1 MVRPNVSGE
10 TCLRCKGSR
19 LLCGKSQCPILIK
32 QQNIIPLKKIEFGTE
47 LHGSSPPSIFVGHNF
62 YPNVLVG
69 PMIPP
74 KLGQDLEIRTLDEPD
89 TWYGKSINELIG
101 LRTSLVRTA
110 FRSNVKNLSSKLLDL
125 SQEIIMGS
133 RPVDTE
139 VNLEKAPSIKVL
151 YDPHSPPLGPTAK
164 LNKLRI
170 TSDPKIDP
178 KVDKVVDDSDLKS
191 IKALNY
197 LYQNDFSVT
206 NLTRLLSAGLLGVKK
221 DRKLVPTRWSITA
234 VDDSISKNIIKEIK
248 YYQEISKFFFFQN
261 KYLDNNFVI
270 ILIPREWS
278 FENMETWFSQSAFNP
293 SSEQIIMQDHE
304 FYEGRKKYA
313 SNVTGAYYA
322 ARLGVS
328 EYLKKIRKQSAC
340 IILRE
345 VSGGYLAPLGVWVI
359 RETVRKAFE
368 KEPKKFESLNEVLKE
383 ASKYLKTPIRTWLRK
398 SKLLRYIRIQKRLV
412 DYFKHLD

>member
-1 MVRPNVSGE
+1 
-10 TCLRCKGSR
+10 
-19 LLCGKSQCPILIK
+19 
-32 QQNIIPLKKIEFGTE
+32 
-47 LHGSSPPSIFVGHNF
+47 HNF

-139 VNLEKAPSIKVL
+139 VNLEKVPSIKVL

-340 IILRE
+340 MILRE

>member
-340 IILRE
+340 MILRE